1 MLWRVHR
8 TVGLHV
14 LPWNQFRTYGPLTS
28 MRWDPHPGEH
38 PAAGTGG
45 VLYAAGDIA
54 TCLAEVYQ
62 TTRLV
67 DTGSGAPA
75 LTAWTPLRALRL
87 LDLTGAWALRNTA
100 SAALTAAPRVVCRRW
115 ARAIH
120 TTWPDLDGLY
130 VTSTMTGRPNVVL
143 WQPAADSTPAL
154 PAFSRS
160 LATPLVWSIAH
171 VAATKIGYAIL

>member
-1 MLWRVHR
+1 MSPRPQPKAPRTPPHELTRDAGDLVEYTGVLWRVHR

-14 LPWNQFRTYGPLTS
+14 LPWNLFRTYGPLTS

-87 LDLTGAWALRNTA
+87 LDLTGTWALRNTA
-100 SAALTAAPRVVCRRW
+100 SAV
-115 ARAIH
+115 
-120 TTWPDLDGLY
+120 
-130 VTSTMTGRPNVVL
+130 S
-143 WQPAADSTPAL
+143 PAL
-154 PAFSRS
+154 SESEYGTFE
-160 LATPLVWSIAH
+160 
-171 VAATKIGYAIL
+171 